1 MNVNYL
7 QLANALIKENKL
19 EEAIVVYAQAIEQ
32 NSRFYWSYHNLGEIL
47 AKLGRLDEA
56 VNAYQ
61 QAIEL
66 NPSSAWSHHNIG
78 DIWIELGHWD
88 KAIVEYDRAINSN
101 PNFYGFY
108 NKLGDTFYQLAL
120 EVNSKSLPECEQLCE
135 KLLEVLRQIRDSENY
150 ISALEYLR
158 NEDFLE
164 TTSQLNDEDF
174 LEKSYMNYLKR
185 EPDDSGKNHYLQ
197 HLMNGMTRQE
207 IVAGFHQSP
216 EFIAKLILSTA
227 SVCLQKA
234 IVTYDHAIN
243 LKPNIHNSN
252 ENLAKAMNDLG
263 LVLEKQGKF
272 DEAIEIYQKILSLPP
287 IEETYYNNSL
297 VTLKQEAEIA
307 SAYRAIK
314 LNPKLVQAYEM
325 LLQLLPDNWYI
336 WAKFGNILV
345 TLKQE
350 AEAISAYQRAIELNP
365 GFVQAYEM
373 LLQLQPDNWDIW
385 AIFGNSLVTLN
396 REGEAI
402 SAYQR
407 AIELNPG
414 FVQAYEMLLQ
424 LQPDNWDIWA
434 KFGNSLVTLNQ
445 EGEAFFAYQRAI
457 ELNPGFVQAKEM
469 LLQLQPDNWYI
480 VGKSLAASGR
490 WNQAIDSYQQA
501 LLINPN
507 LEEDI
512 ISSLAEAYL
521 QLGISFDE
529 INRQD
534 EAIYYWEK
542 VVELKPDWIWGYL
555 LIGIRF
561 LLCGKREIW
570 IDILQIASNIQY
582 SLAQVYRLDKLGF
595 RFLDP
600 IWYGAIGHLGM
611 LDGYVKMKILGWLPQ
626 NRTLALVDPCN
637 TANPCMVSYWG
648 EYIEIISDPVAIEN
662 FSPLVSYLTDTLYSV
677 KLADGITTIYNEIAA
692 AVQKQW
698 EIEKRPPLISLSSI
712 DYDRGWNCLQSL
724 GVPKD
729 AWFVCLHARGNGFN
743 GDYHQG
749 KQCQDYRNVEIETY
763 YLAIQTIV
771 ESGGWVI
778 RMGDST
784 MQSLPAMNQ
793 VIDYAHSQVK
803 SDWMDVFLCA
813 QCRFFIGTSSGLCMV
828 PEVFGVPCVLTNW
841 APLGT
846 NSKPWYGQD
855 IFIPKLY
862 WSENKHRYLDF
873 NEAMSPPVGHAF
885 STQALSELGVRAV
898 DNSPEEINAVVME
911 MLQRLNGQ
919 VEYTA
924 LDRELQERYHSVAK
938 ANHIDNNDHT
948 SIGREFLHKY
958 AWLLPESG
966 KVQKRKKLTSDIDS
980 YSEKENTLTWK
991 FLLPSS
997 DWEKTISAEKYLR
1010 VGKALL
1016 KQDQIFEAVDN
1027 LKNAVNLSSKN
1038 FEDSYISNSSEEYW
1052 NFGNLLLDNNYPE
1065 EAIKYYQKALSLN
1078 PGWKDGLAYLYD
1090 ISIKL
1095 DKVEIAID
1103 TYQKTIIIKPGCPES
1118 HYYLGLSL
1126 KYLYEKSV
1134 TPLSVDNAMAYYQ
1147 QAIAPQMG
1155 GVEKNYNSVKDA
1167 DNLLEKAIENFQ
1179 NAITLSPDWSEAH
1192 YHLGNAFYLKKQL
1205 KAAIECYE
1213 RVITLQPNETVYFQL
1228 GRTLMSDKQPE
1239 NAIQNFQK
1247 VLEFD
1252 PHRSDA
1258 HWHIGMVLHEQDKL
1272 QEAVTYYRKALAIPN
1287 QPSEHYYYLFLGNVL
1302 SEIEQY
1308 DEAFVC
1314 WQKVIELKPEWIEIY
1329 ASIAIRYWFLGKLDE
1344 WFSVLDRGLEVKQSL
1359 AKAHQLDK
1367 MGIQFLTEE
1376 WAEAIGHISLLD
1388 YYVKQAILTS
1398 QPLEQTILLSD
1409 PNRIANSSLLGYWG
1423 SYIRIITSPSE
1434 VQRLQPLARLLQYS
1448 VFIANLPNGEVIPFY
1463 QAAARVQKQWESE
1476 KRPPLLT
1483 LSNSDLER
1491 GWSVLHNL
1499 GLSKDSWFV
1508 CFHIREASF
1517 YDERQ
1522 GLASIR
1528 NVDIA
1533 EYSLAINSIVASGG
1547 WVIRIGSSKMM
1558 PMSPMKQVIDYAH
1571 SEEKSDWMD
1580 VFLLSQCRFFL
1591 GSNSGPCLVPPT
1603 FGVPCVLTN
1612 WVPLITRPWPS
1623 QDIFIPKLYWSESQ
1637 QRYLTFAEVL
1647 SPPLSSMW
1655 HTKLLSELDIKV
1667 VDNTAEQINDVVREM
1682 LDYLDGNLK
1691 YTEEDQRLQQ
1701 RYDMLAE
1708 KHSSCYGLARLGR
1721 AFLSRY
1727 KNLLQ

>member
-7 QLANALIKENKL
+7 QLANALTKENKL

-78 DIWIELGHWD
+78 DIWMQLGHWD

-120 EVNSKSLPECEQLCE
+120 EVNSKSFPECEQLCE
-135 KLLEVLRQIRDSENY
+135 KLLKILQKISGGDNY
-150 ISALEYLR
+150 ISALEYLK

-197 HLMNGMTRQE
+197 HLINGMTRQE

-216 EFIAKLILSTA
+216 EFTAKLILSTT
-227 SVCLQKA
+227 SVCLQNA
-234 IVTYDHAIN
+234 VAAYNHAIN
-243 LKPNIHNSN
+243 LKPNFHKTHES
-252 ENLAKAMNDLG
+252 LTKALNNLG
-263 LVLEKQGKF
+263 LLLEKQGKSY
-272 DEAIEIYQKILSLPP
+272 EAIEIYQQIFSLSPMYG
-287 IEETYYNNSL
+287 ETYYNL
-297 VTLKQEAEIA
+297 
-307 SAYRAIK
+307 
-314 LNPKLVQAYEM
+314 
-325 LLQLLPDNWYI
+325 
-336 WAKFGNILV
+336 
-345 TLKQE
+345 
-350 AEAISAYQRAIELNP
+350 
-365 GFVQAYEM
+365 
-373 LLQLQPDNWDIW
+373 
-385 AIFGNSLVTLN
+385 
-396 REGEAI
+396 
-402 SAYQR
+402 
-407 AIELNPG
+407 
-414 FVQAYEMLLQ
+414 
-424 LQPDNWDIWA
+424 
-434 KFGNSLVTLNQ
+434 
-445 EGEAFFAYQRAI
+445 
-457 ELNPGFVQAKEM
+457 
-469 LLQLQPDNWYI
+469 
-480 VGKSLAASGR
+480 GKSLAANGR
-490 WNQAIDSYQQA
+490 WNEAIDSYQQA
-501 LLINPN
+501 LIINPN
-507 LEEDI
+507 LEEDVT
-512 ISSLAEAYL
+512 SSIAEAYL

-529 INRQD
+529 INCQD
-534 EAIYYWEK
+534 KAIYYWEK

-555 LIGIRF
+555 FIGIRF

-570 IDILQIASNIQY
+570 IDILQTVSNIQY
-582 SLAQVYRLDKLGF
+582 SLAQAYRLDQLGI

-600 IWYGAIGHLGM
+600 IWYGAVGHLGM
-611 LDGYVKMKILGWLPQ
+611 LDGYLKMKILGWLPQ
-626 NRTLALVDPCN
+626 NRTLALVDACN
-637 TANPCMVSYWG
+637 TANPCMMNYWG
-648 EYIEIISDPVAIEN
+648 EYIEIISDPIAIEN

-677 KLADGITTIYNEIAA
+677 KLANGITTIYNEIAA

-698 EIEKRPPLISLSSI
+698 EIEKRPPLLSLSSI

-813 QCRFFIGTSSGLCMV
+813 QCHFFIGTSSGLCMV

-841 APLGT
+841 TPLGT

-862 WSENKHRYLDF
+862 WSENKHRYLNF

-919 VEYTA
+919 FDYTD

-948 SIGREFLHKY
+948 SIGRDFLHKY
-958 AWLLPESG
+958 AWLLPESRNL
-966 KVQKRKKLTSDIDS
+966 QKSKKLTSDIDS
-980 YSEKENTLTWK
+980 YSEKEHTLTWK

-997 DWEKTISAEKYLR
+997 DWEKTISTEKYLR
-1010 VGKALL
+1010 IGKALL
-1016 KQDQIFEAVDN
+1016 KQGRVVEAVYN
-1027 LKNAVNLSSKN
+1027 LRNAVNLSSKN
-1038 FEDSYISNSSEEYW
+1038 FKEGRSIRNNSEEYW

-1065 EAIKYYQKALSLN
+1065 EAIKYYQKALYRN
-1078 PGWKDGLAYLYD
+1078 PSWKDGLALFYD
-1090 ISIKL
+1090 IAIKL

-1103 TYQKTIIIKPGCPES
+1103 TYQKTIILKPNCPES

-1126 KYLYEKSV
+1126 KHLYEKSV
-1134 TPLSVDNAMAYYQ
+1134 TPLSVENAMAYYQ
-1147 QAIAPQMG
+1147 QAIAPHMG
-1155 GVEKNYNSVKDA
+1155 GVEKNYNSVKNE
-1167 DNLLEKAIENFQ
+1167 DNLLEKAIESFQ
-1179 NAITLSPDWSEAH
+1179 NTITLSPDWSEAH
-1192 YHLGNAFYLKKQL
+1192 YHLGNAFYFKKQL

-1213 RVITLQPNETVYFQL
+1213 RVITFQPNEAVYFQL

-1272 QEAVTYYRKALAIPN
+1272 QEAVTYYRKALVIPN
-1287 QPSEHYYYLFLGNVL
+1287 QPAEHLYYLFLGNVL
-1302 SEIEQY
+1302 SEIGQY

-1329 ASIAIRYWFLGKLDE
+1329 TSIAIRYWFLGKLDE
-1344 WFSVLDRGLEVKQSL
+1344 WFSVLHKGLEVKQSL
-1359 AKAHQLDK
+1359 AKAHQLDN

-1409 PNRIANSSLLGYWG
+1409 QNRIANSSLLGYWG
-1423 SYIRIITSPSE
+1423 SYIRIITSPSQ

-1483 LSNSDLER
+1483 LSNSDLES

-1508 CFHIREASF
+1508 CLHIREASF

-1522 GLASIR
+1522 GLSSIR

-1547 WVIRIGSSKMM
+1547 WVIRIGNSKMR

-1612 WVPLITRPWPS
+1612 WVPLITRPWSS
-1623 QDIFIPKLYWSESQ
+1623 QDIFIPKLYWFESQ
-1637 QRYLTFAEVL
+1637 QRYLTFAEIL

-1667 VDNTAEQINDVVREM
+1667 VDNTAEQINDVVQEM
-1682 LDYLDGNLK
+1682 LDYLDGKLK
-1691 YTEEDQRLQQ
+1691 YTKEDERLQQ
-1701 RYDMLAE
+1701 RYNILAE
-1708 KHSSCYGLARLGR
+1708 KNNSCYGLARLGR
-1721 AFLSRY
+1721 AFLSKYR
-1727 KNLLQ
+1727 NLLEEIVN